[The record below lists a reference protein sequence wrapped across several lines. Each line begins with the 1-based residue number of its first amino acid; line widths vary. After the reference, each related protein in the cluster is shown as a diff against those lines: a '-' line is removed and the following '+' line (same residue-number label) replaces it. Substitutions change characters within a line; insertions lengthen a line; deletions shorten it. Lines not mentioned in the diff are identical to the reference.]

1 MKIEDSPT
9 EALMA
14 RQLAALGSIP
24 RLRLLRVLVMA
35 GDGGMNVGQI
45 QAATGMPS
53 STQFHHLSA
62 LVEAGVV
69 DRQREGKEI
78 INRVNFSQVR
88 NLAGYLLEDCC
99 KGVP

>member
-1 MKIEDSPT
+1 
-9 EALMA
+9 
-14 RQLAALGSIP
+14 
-24 RLRLLRVLVMA
+24 
-35 GDGGMNVGQI
+35 
-45 QAATGMPS
+45 MPS